1 MSFTAKMPLEEAPW
15 ALSGIHDPMDVVNY
29 IADYRNRAEK
39 IVRLLS
45 KGDSRTAD
53 PFVEGGQQ
61 TLEPFSISSRSHKV
75 ISRSNCRA
83 SETKDGD
90 QPTTIFLIADAN
102 AMAAQ
107 GPLIAFVQWSMLQ
120 ELKRHPN
127 KHITVHL
134 LADEVSNFKLNEL
147 GSLMTWARGYGIRM
161 HLFLQNFSGFIET
174 YGQHTFDT
182 LTSEAEIQQFLP
194 QTRQPAVIR
203 YILERLGLK
212 SVMVGRK
219 RGSHGKSGGISIDG
233 TDYSEEGREVMTFD
247 EIRRSKDA
255 ITFIRNNKAVKT
267 KVPPISAIAPWRKKV
282 AIDPHHGKK
291 WLLPIVL
298 RIGRR
303 FLK

>member
-1 MSFTAKMPLEEAPW
+1 MSFTVKMPLEEAPW
-15 ALSGIHDPMDVVNY
+15 ARSGIHAPMDVANY
-29 IADYRNRAEK
+29 IADFRNRGER
-39 IVRLLS
+39 VTRLLS
-45 KGDSRTAD
+45 EADSRTAD
-53 PFVEGGQQ
+53 PFIEGAQQ
-61 TLEPFSISSRSHKV
+61 ALEPFSIASRSHKV
-75 ISRSNCRA
+75 TSRSNCRA
-83 SETKDGD
+83 SEMKDGD
-90 QPTTIFLIADAN
+90 KPTTIFLIADAN

-107 GPLIAFVQWSMLQ
+107 SKLIAFAQWSILQ

-127 KHITVHL
+127 KHVTVHL

-212 SVMVGRK
+212 SVMVKRK
-219 RGSHGKSGGISIDG
+219 RGSHGKGGGISIDG

-247 EIRRSKDA
+247 EIRRSKEA
-255 ITFIRNNKAVKT
+255 ITFIRNNKAAKT
-267 KVPPISAIAPWRKKV
+267 TVPPISAIAPWRKKV

-298 RIGRR
+298 RIPKR
-303 FLK
+303 FLR